1 MIDAAELRR
10 LVEAWQKHAA
20 ILRSAEEAGAALN
33 IDYLEEEEA
42 RVLLASVLISHA
54 SELLALVEADVWR
67 PIESAPTKGWQTYSS
82 PEILGVD
89 ERGTQRVTQAIDTG
103 DDEYR
108 MGWRDPDDME
118 WRPTHWRPLPKEPAQ

>member
-10 LVEAWQKHAA
+10 LVEQWQLAFARRPAFGIDGDKK
-20 ILRSAEEAGAALN
+20 AEAFYQTAEHQ
-33 IDYLEEEEA
+33 
-42 RVLLASVLISHA
+42 LLHFVTSHA